1 MAQKHKQHKV
11 MTYDDRKK
19 IEGMKKEGASAKTM
33 ARVIGVCME
42 TIYRELKRG
51 NDNGTYSAEKAQRM
65 LFAAKQ

>member
-1 MAQKHKQHKV
+1 
-11 MTYDDRKK
+11 
-19 IEGMKKEGASAKTM
+19 MKKEGASAKTM